1 MARRYSLGKRSK
13 VSVADILRQG
23 GGSNWVPAADA
34 RARLQERDARE
45 AVDTRTEAEKLMG
58 DPPAHRSALSF
69 HLRGVKLTPR

>member
-1 MARRYSLGKRSK
+1 MRRY
-13 VSVADILRQG
+13 VSNRRGRPSAAAILRQG
-23 GGSNWVPAADA
+23 GGTNWVPAADA